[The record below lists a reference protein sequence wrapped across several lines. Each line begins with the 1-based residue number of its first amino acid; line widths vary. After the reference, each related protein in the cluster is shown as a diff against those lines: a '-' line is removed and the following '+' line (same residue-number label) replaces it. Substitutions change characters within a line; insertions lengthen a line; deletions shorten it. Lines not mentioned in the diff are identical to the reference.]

1 MARKHRN
8 QNQIKENIA
17 GYAFVMPALVTY
29 VLLIAFPFFLTLI
42 LSFTKFNFLKV
53 RSLAKLGKYIS
64 WIGLDNFRTI
74 FTDRR
79 FVQSIG
85 NTFVYAL
92 TTVPVSIVLGLVIA
106 YLRSSSCSGRTAWS
120 TAR

>member
-1 MARKHRN
+1 MARKYRN

-64 WIGLDNFRTI
+64 WIGLDNFRAAFRDPAFGTVMLNTAIVSCIITI
-74 FTDRR
+74 
-79 FVQSIG
+79 V
-85 NTFVYAL
+85 
-92 TTVPVSIVLGLVIA
+92 
-106 YLRSSSCSGRTAWS
+106 
-120 TAR
+120 